1 VLRPVGVKRVEEID
15 RLRQKVGIEPPKRA
29 R

>member
-15 RLRQKVGIEPPKRA
+15 RLRRKVGIEPPKRA